1 MTTINFLNFE
11 EDYVT
16 FEVTRRGV
24 HKHKDDSLTQ
34 QERATRNNDLMDA
47 GSAKDY
53 HHVLLAETDDQTNVP
68 TENALRQQM
77 FREKHKSDAVR
88 NQMENLNLLAD
99 GIMALTGSR
108 FIRKII
114 TSPNCSF
121 DLFLDEQLQVV
132 NPVPPENRILLND
145 CSGGISK
152 APKSAVLHQKKAKKQ
167 RTYSFYASMKD
178 IREYGNVKAHF

>member
-1 MTTINFLNFE
+1 
-11 EDYVT
+11 
-16 FEVTRRGV
+16 
-24 HKHKDDSLTQ
+24 
-34 QERATRNNDLMDA
+34 MDA

-121 DLFLDEQLQVV
+121 DVK
-132 NPVPPENRILLND
+132 LL
-145 CSGGISK
+145 IS
-152 APKSAVLHQKKAKKQ
+152 VL
-167 RTYSFYASMKD
+167 
-178 IREYGNVKAHF
+178 